1 MRHTQIPLFA
11 PDTEWVM
18 PEELKD
24 LKGYKEIAIDLET
37 NDPGLIELGSGNV
50 VGRGHIAG
58 IAVAVEGWSGYFPI
72 HHEQGGNLDRALVLG
87 WIQEIL
93 NKKIQH
99 LFFTMQCMMCVGY
112 GQQVLLSK
120 VKL

>member
-50 VGRGHIAG
+50 VGG
-58 IAVAVEGWSGYFPI
+58 
-72 HHEQGGNLDRALVLG
+72 D
-87 WIQEIL
+87 IL
-93 NKKIQH
+93 
-99 LFFTMQCMMCVGY
+99 
-112 GQQVLLSK
+112 QVLQWLLRDGLDIFQYTMNK
-120 VKL
+120 VVI